1 MNTIDYTITSP
12 LAVVAKE
19 SRPLLA
25 ITIAWHPDCSRIGE
39 QFIGTTEEGVVEL
52 SRFIPLFRKTQGESL
67 PIGHGGV
74 SREPMRIVRDTS
86 DGVTVCP
93 PKSRMV
99 VELNGQMISDP
110 VCLSAEQIETGAILA
125 LGRAVYLC
133 IHWMRCLP
141 KDNTIDGFIG
151 VGSSAIM
158 ARDLIRLAAA
168 SDASVLL
175 LGETGT
181 GKEVAAR
188 GIHQLSKRAASRMVS
203 VNMAALNESLAAAD
217 LFGATK
223 GAYTGAQNARS
234 GFFAEAEGSSLFLD
248 EIGNTPV
255 SIQPMLLRV
264 LETGEYRPLGA
275 TRDSKSSAR
284 LITATD
290 QDLYHSSFN
299 HALVRRLESF
309 IIRIPPL
316 RARREDIGLLMM
328 HIFKQQENA
337 TIDPSHLPASFV
349 DAVLNYDWPGNI
361 RQLGNVLKRAILA
374 LQMGELPVLAN
385 MIESPRLQ
393 SVENASQLRK
403 IQTPQTIE
411 EVLAA
416 AGKIPGANTTPVE
429 RKKLRDL
436 SEDDVVSAMEKH
448 AWTIQYAAEDLGISR
463 PSMYKLIEANKQIRR
478 VEQIPAE
485 ELRSQF
491 DNAAGEVEKCAS
503 LLKTPSEALR
513 RHLKGLGWIA

>member
-25 ITIAWHPDCSRIGE
+25 ITIAWHPDSSRIGE
-39 QFIGTTEEGVVEL
+39 QFIGTTEEGVIEV
-52 SRFIPLFRKTQGESL
+52 SRFIPMFRKTQGDAL

-74 SREPMRIVRDTS
+74 SREAMRIVRDTS
-86 DGVTVCP
+86 DGVTICP

-99 VELNGQMISDP
+99 VELNGQIIADP
-110 VCLSAEQIETGAILA
+110 IFLSAEQIEAGVILA

-133 IHWMRCLP
+133 VHWMRCLP
-141 KDNTIDGFIG
+141 KDNPVDGLIG

-158 ARDLIRLAAA
+158 TRDLIRLAAA

-188 GIHQLSKRAASRMVS
+188 GIHQLSKRANHRMVS

-217 LFGATK
+217 LFGAMK
-223 GAYTGAQNARS
+223 GAYTGAQNART
-234 GFFAEAEGSSLFLD
+234 GFFSEAEGSTLFLD
-248 EIGNTPV
+248 EIGNTPNN
-255 SIQPMLLRV
+255 IQPMLLRV

-275 TRDSKSSAR
+275 TRDNKSSAR

-316 RARREDIGLLMM
+316 RARREDIGLLMI
-328 HIFKQQENA
+328 HLLRQNESGTINA
-337 TIDPSHLPASFV
+337 SHLPSSFID
-349 DAVLNYDWPGNI
+349 DALNYDWPGNI
-361 RQLGNVLKRAILA
+361 RQLGNVFKRAILA
-374 LQMGELPVLAN
+374 LQMGETPVLAN
-385 MIESPRLQ
+385 MIETPKLQ
-393 SVENASQLRK
+393 SVENAAQLRK
-403 IQTPQTIE
+403 IQSPQNIE
-411 EVLAA
+411 EALAA
-416 AGKIPGANTTPVE
+416 ASKIAASDTTPIE

-436 SEDDVVSAMEKH
+436 SETDVVNAMEKH

-463 PSMYKLIEANKQIRR
+463 PSMYKLIEANSQIRR
-478 VEQIPAE
+478 VEQIPAD

-491 DNAAGEVEKCAS
+491 DQSAGEVEKCAS